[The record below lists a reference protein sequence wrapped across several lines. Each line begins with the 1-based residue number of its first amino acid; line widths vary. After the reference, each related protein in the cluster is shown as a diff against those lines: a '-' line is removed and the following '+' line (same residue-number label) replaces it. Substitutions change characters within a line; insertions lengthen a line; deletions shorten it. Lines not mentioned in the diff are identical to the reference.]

1 MILVRRA
8 SANSFFTQSLPVLAA
23 VVQRDRPLFALAI
36 HGSPAIASGFG

>member
-23 VVQRDRPLFALAI
+23 VVQRDRLLPASAI
-36 HGSPAIASGFG
+36 HGGKAIASGFG